1 MIRIPGARHT
11 AEVGAALPIAG
22 SRLCSNVWPQSAA
35 WAAPA
40 SQTNFII
47 LDVRENGARL
57 DRPRTTAMEAATAV
71 FRFHLTTSMIDKNVP
86 SFARVY
92 AGDFGFLTLIQV
104 FDGDCNERRPMTFRT
119 L

>member
-11 AEVGAALPIAG
+11 AEVGAALRIAG

-35 WAAPA
+35 LAATA

-47 LDVRENGARL
+47 LEVPESGPKLGRL
-57 DRPRTTAMEAATAV
+57 RITAMAAATAV
-71 FRFHLTTSMIDKNVP
+71 FRFHLTTSMIDQNVP

-92 AGDFGFLTLIQV
+92 AGDFGFLTLIHV
-104 FDGDCNERRPMTFRT
+104 FDGPD